1 MQDERESTE
10 RGWTKSVGSRE
21 IGFLVWN
28 ILIQG
33 KNNPKL
39 GF

>member
-1 MQDERESTE
+1 MNAKAWKGIEE
-10 RGWTKSVGSRE
+10 KSVGSRE